1 MTEHRGAAVLALALV
16 AGLAAAAPAQT
27 AGYTAAVAGVR
38 GSYPAERV
46 DSVYVFHTVDVAG
59 GPVRASLTVPWIRL
73 DSTPTTDLGATT
85 VSGFGDP
92 LVRADLTVVD
102 RPYAL
107 QVSVAGAVKV
117 PLVDATTGRGTG
129 EVDVAG
135 GINVLKVVSRTS
147 LMADVLVWKFGDP
160 PDLDF
165 TDAVSYSVGVA
176 RMFGGGRWSALSS
189 VSGSTAGIGDLA
201 PPVSLTV
208 GALAV
213 VGRRQ
218 SVVGSV
224 SLGLTDGASDVS
236 VGVSWRVAR

>member
-1 MTEHRGAAVLALALV
+1 MTSTRGAAVLALAFV
-16 AGLAAAAPAQT
+16 AGLAASAPAQT
-27 AGYTAAVAGVR
+27 AGYTAALAGVR
-38 GSYPAERV
+38 GTYPGERV

-59 GPVRASLTVPWIRL
+59 GPMRASVTVPWIRME
-73 DSTPTTDLGATT
+73 STPAAGAASAT

-92 LVRADLTVVD
+92 LLRADVRVVD

-107 QVSVAGAVKV
+107 QVSLAGAVKA
-117 PLVDATTGRGTG
+117 PLVDAATGRGTG

-135 GINVLKVVSRTS
+135 GINILTVVSRTS
-147 LMADVLVWKFGDP
+147 LMADVLAWKIGDP
-160 PDLDF
+160 PDVDY

-176 RMFGGGRWSALSS
+176 HTFGAGRWSALSS
-189 VSGSTAGIGDLA
+189 LSGSSAGIGDLS
-201 PPVSLTV
+201 PPVALTI

-213 VGRRQ
+213 VGRRH

-236 VGVSWRVAR
+236 AGVSWRVAR